1 MRKFNAIVT
10 AVIML
15 FFLIHMIWGGLMM
28 TGMVKGGNKVFSAL
42 SYTMVVFICV
52 HVVIAVKLTIDSIIA
67 GIKSGTFYLKD
78 NSLFLTRRISGFAL
92 LVFMAMHILL
102 FTGTNE
108 GGVYRLKLFD
118 MMGLISQILMVVSL
132 IVHLVTNIPPLRI
145 ALGLTDKRD
154 FKSDVILILSVLL
167 LLSGVAFIVYYI
179 RWQVI

>member
-1 MRKFNAIVT
+1 
-10 AVIML
+10 
-15 FFLIHMIWGGLMM
+15 
-28 TGMVKGGNKVFSAL
+28 
-42 SYTMVVFICV
+42 
-52 HVVIAVKLTIDSIIA
+52 
-67 GIKSGTFYLKD
+67 
-78 NSLFLTRRISGFAL
+78 
-92 LVFMAMHILL
+92 MAMHILL

-132 IVHLVTNIPPLRI
+132 MVHLVTNIPPLRI

-154 FKSDVILILSVLL
+154 LKSDVILILSVLL